1 MRIRIVGA
9 CKFCGLRIAAFD
21 AWDSVDLEEVRF
33 GHEPPVCEGV
43 RELVERTSGTVP
55 VETLIVGHHKESS

>member
-1 MRIRIVGA
+1 MRIVGA

-21 AWDSVDLEEVRF
+21 TWDEDWDPEEDLF

-55 VETLIVGHHKESS
+55 VETLVTETNLLPS